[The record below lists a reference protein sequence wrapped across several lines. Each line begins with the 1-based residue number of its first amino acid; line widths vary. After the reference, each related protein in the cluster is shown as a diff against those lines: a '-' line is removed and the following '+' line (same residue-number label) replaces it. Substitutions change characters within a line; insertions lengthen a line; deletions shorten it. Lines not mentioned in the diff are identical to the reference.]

1 MQLSTLLAAALAS
14 ITIAAPT
21 VADSVTAANV
31 TDNEGA
37 LEKRGRFKGACG
49 EYTESRYIDNN
60 GIWPGNDPK
69 GDIPGG
75 GACRSLDHFGKRF
88 NFRLEPQCTNCRFY
102 G

>member
-14 ITIAAPT
+14 IAIAAPT
-21 VADSVTAANV
+21 VVDPLTAINV
-31 TDNEGA
+31 TDSEGA

-49 EYTESRYIDNN
+49 EYTESRYIDAGGN
-60 GIWPGNDPK
+60 WPADNLK

-75 GACRSLDHFGKRF
+75 GACKPLDHYGMRF

-102 G
+102 S